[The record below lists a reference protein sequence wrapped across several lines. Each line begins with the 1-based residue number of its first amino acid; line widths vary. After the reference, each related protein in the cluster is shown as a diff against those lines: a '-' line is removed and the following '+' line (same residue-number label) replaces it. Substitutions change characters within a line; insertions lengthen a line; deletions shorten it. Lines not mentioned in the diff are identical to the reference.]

1 MNPRQMAPIAAA
13 LVALTLALPLAG
25 CGKMG
30 DLERPGPMFGSRA
43 ATKAPPPTP
52 SPPVATVDR
61 RDLEPDDDIPE
72 LPAPGQNNAAAPQ

>member
-1 MNPRQMAPIAAA
+1 MTPHRMV
-13 LVALTLALPLAG
+13 LVALALALPLAG

-30 DLERPGPMFGSRA
+30 ALERPAPMFGGGTAS
-43 ATKAPPPTP
+43 KAPPRDP

-72 LPAPGQNNAAAPQ
+72 LPAPGQNSASAPR